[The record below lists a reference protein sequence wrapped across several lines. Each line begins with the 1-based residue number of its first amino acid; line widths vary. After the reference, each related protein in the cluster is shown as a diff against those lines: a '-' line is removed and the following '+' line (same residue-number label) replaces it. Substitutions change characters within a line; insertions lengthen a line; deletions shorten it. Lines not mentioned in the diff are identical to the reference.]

1 MWIEMNNL
9 NLELYSPATKKE
21 QPKGPQSNEA
31 VTVLP
36 PAELKGTPSAEISS
50 QLQKFQQKIHEVP
63 LVNEQKVSALKQQI
77 AEKTFGIQN
86 PATAKETAFRIA
98 DKMLNMENDLFGKKA

>member
-1 MWIEMNNL
+1 MNNL
-9 NLELYSPATKKE
+9 NLELYSLTTQKGQQKE
-21 QPKGPQSNEA
+21 PQSKE
-31 VTVLP
+31 VKPELP
-36 PAELKGTPSAEISS
+36 PAELKGTPSSEISL

-77 AEKTFGIQN
+77 ADKTFGIQN
-86 PATAKETAFRIA
+86 GTTAKETAFRIA